1 VNADRCL
8 QYGDGSLIPRE
19 YLDSAVDFIT
29 QTRAM
34 VTWKK
39 GDVILIDV
47 SGGTHRGGSVSGDA
61 DK

>member
-1 VNADRCL
+1 MATGQL
-8 QYGDGSLIPRE
+8 FTRE
-19 YLDSAVDFIT
+19 YLDSAVEFIN

-47 SGGTHRGGSVSGDA
+47 S
-61 DK
+61 